1 MELEIIMLKEP
12 NGNSQTTQAIAK
24 AIDYPQQT
32 DILKIIPTGLT
43 EYWGSMPC
51 STLISEVSAVDWDKH
66 KDLQLDD
73 TWRIWETLKH
83 SVRNGI
89 FP

>member
-43 EYWGSMPC
+43 EY
-51 STLISEVSAVDWDKH
+51 
-66 KDLQLDD
+66 
-73 TWRIWETLKH
+73 
-83 SVRNGI
+83 
-89 FP
+89 